1 MKNIF
6 NFIKRTLGFV
16 LSLLTRSARAL
27 TTTVTAGIDF
37 VDEHAENAL
46 TTVHYRPFRE
56 KCATNETLLEVIKH
70 LELTVS
76 FNSKDRKWTCAR
88 HGIGTVSA
96 DTFDQAIAE
105 YIKQFDI
112 KPEPKFLTI
121 N

>member
-6 NFIKRTLGFV
+6 NLIKRAVGFV
-16 LSLLTRSARAL
+16 ISLFTRSAKAL
-27 TTTVTAGIDF
+27 TTTVTAGIDII
-37 VDEHAENAL
+37 DEHAENAL

-56 KCATNETLLEVIKH
+56 QCATNETLIEVIKH

-76 FNSKDRKWTCAR
+76 YDHNSRNWTCSKA
-88 HGIGTVSA
+88 GFGTA
-96 DTFDQAIAE
+96 TGDTFDQAIAE